1 MAIKW
6 NGHQRFEAM
15 MAVNPGSSPLI
26 VTDKNVI
33 LKVKQDS
40 NYLQALKIC
49 MVSRRVGYGGFLQF
63 ESKWEY
69 MVHGKGMA

>member
-1 MAIKW
+1 MATKW

-15 MAVNPGSSPLI
+15 MVVNPGSSLLI

-49 MVSRRVGYGGFLQF
+49 MVSRQVSYGGFLQF

-69 MVHGKGMA
+69 MVHVKGIA

>member
-1 MAIKW
+1 MATKW

-15 MAVNPGSSPLI
+15 MVVNPGSSLLI

-49 MVSRRVGYGGFLQF
+49 MVSRQVSYGGVP
-63 ESKWEY
+63 S
-69 MVHGKGMA
+69 V